1 MANREAKHWWEREI
15 TPSVLLIIATIASFV
30 LQNTGARESF
40 SAFLHQPVGAQLGSF
55 NLRMDI
61 GHFVADGLMAI
72 FFLYVGLELKRE
84 TIEGPFRNR
93 DEALMPAIAA
103 VGGMIAPAAIYLAVT
118 GASEQHL
125 RGWAIPAATDIAFAM
140 GALSLLGARVPSS
153 LRLFLLALAIID
165 DIGAILIIALF
176 YSSNIAG
183 WALGGA
189 VITFLIMLLLNRAG
203 LKQLGL
209 YWLLGLVL
217 WAFMLA
223 SGVHATL
230 AGVLTAMTIPMRAS
244 KDRSPLIAAEHELKP
259 WVLLL
264 VMPAFALANAGAP
277 LDGLGIGALVHP
289 VTLGVT
295 LGLALGKPLGIFGS
309 VWLATRMFKLPAPAH
324 AGALLGIAMIA
335 GIGFTMSLFIGSL
348 AFGEGPMAA
357 PTRLG
362 VLIGS
367 LLAGAAGVAVL
378 AQTLPN
384 TARKSKIEPRSK

>member
-1 MANREAKHWWEREI
+1 MMASSGGAKHWWEKEI
-15 TPSVLLIIATIASFV
+15 TPSILLVLATIASFV
-30 LQNTGARESF
+30 LQNSDAREAF
-40 SAFLHQPVGAQLGSF
+40 DAFLHQPVGAQIGPF
-55 NLRMDI
+55 NLRMDV

-103 VGGMIAPAAIYLAVT
+103 VGGMIVPAAIYIAVT
-118 GASEQHL
+118 GAAEPYL

-140 GALSLLGARVPSS
+140 GALSLLGARVPAS

-165 DIGAILIIALF
+165 DVGAILIIALF
-176 YSSNIAG
+176 YSTDIAG

-189 VITFLIMLLLNRAG
+189 VITFLAMMLLNRAG
-203 LKQLGL
+203 LKRLGL
-209 YWLLGLVL
+209 YWMLGLVL
-217 WAFMLA
+217 WAFTLA
-223 SGVHATL
+223 SGLHATL
-230 AGVLTAMTIPMRAS
+230 AGVLTALAIPMRAS
-244 KDRSPLIAAEHELKP
+244 EDRSPLIAAEHELKP

-264 VMPAFALANAGAP
+264 VMPVFALANAGAP
-277 LDGLGIGALVHP
+277 LDGLDFGALAHP

-295 LGLALGKPLGIFGS
+295 MGLALGKPLGIYGG
-309 VWLATRMFKLPAPAH
+309 VWLATRILKLPSPMQDSS
-324 AGALLGIAMIA
+324 LLGVAMIA

-378 AQTLPN
+378 ARTLPN
-384 TARKSKIEPRSK
+384 TAQHRAAE

>member
-1 MANREAKHWWEREI
+1 MGKKEI
-15 TPSVLLIIATIASFV
+15 TPSILLILATLASFV
-30 LQNTGARESF
+30 LQNSGAREAF
-40 SAFLHQPVGAQLGSF
+40 ATFLHQPIGAEIGPF
-55 NLRMDI
+55 NLRMDV

-103 VGGMIAPAAIYLAVT
+103 VGGMIAPAAIYVAVT
-118 GASEQHL
+118 GAAEPYL

-140 GALSLLGARVPSS
+140 GALSLLGARVPAN

-165 DIGAILIIALF
+165 DVGAILIIALF
-176 YSSNIAG
+176 YSNDIAG

-189 VITFLIMLLLNRAG
+189 VITFLAMMLLNRAG
-203 LKQLGL
+203 LKRLGL

-217 WAFMLA
+217 WAFTLA
-223 SGVHATL
+223 SGLHATL
-230 AGVLTAMTIPMRAS
+230 AGVLTALAIPMRAS

-264 VMPAFALANAGAP
+264 VMPVFALANAGAP
-277 LDGLGIGALVHP
+277 LDGLDLGALAHP

-295 LGLALGKPLGIFGS
+295 LGLALGKPVGIYGG
-309 VWLATRMFKLPAPAH
+309 VWLATRVFKLPSPAQ
-324 AGALLGIAMIA
+324 ASNLLGVAMIA

-378 AQTLPN
+378 ARTLPN
-384 TARKSKIEPRSK
+384 TAQDRAAE

>member
-1 MANREAKHWWEREI
+1 MMASSGGAKHWWEKEI
-15 TPSVLLIIATIASFV
+15 TPSILLILATLASFV
-30 LQNTGARESF
+30 LQNSGAREAF
-40 SAFLHQPVGAQLGSF
+40 ATFLHQPIGAEIGPF
-55 NLRMDI
+55 NLRMDV

-103 VGGMIAPAAIYLAVT
+103 VGGMIAPAAIYVAVT
-118 GASEQHL
+118 GAVEPYL

-140 GALSLLGARVPSS
+140 GALSLLGARVPAN

-165 DIGAILIIALF
+165 DVGAILIIALF
-176 YSSNIAG
+176 YSNDIAG

-189 VITFLIMLLLNRAG
+189 VITFLAMMLLNRAG
-203 LKQLGL
+203 LKRLGL

-217 WAFMLA
+217 WAFTLA
-223 SGVHATL
+223 SGLHATL
-230 AGVLTAMTIPMRAS
+230 AGVLTALAIPMRAS

-264 VMPAFALANAGAP
+264 VMPVFALANAGAP
-277 LDGLGIGALVHP
+277 LDGLDLGALAHP

-295 LGLALGKPLGIFGS
+295 LGLALGKPVGIYGG
-309 VWLATRMFKLPAPAH
+309 VWLATRVFKLPSPAQ
-324 AGALLGIAMIA
+324 ASNLLGVAMIA

-378 AQTLPN
+378 ARTLPN
-384 TARKSKIEPRSK
+384 TARDRAAE